1 MTPPLRIDPVA
12 EARRHWEERWGE
24 GPAAPMAAVTSIMR
38 AQQVLLAHLN
48 EVLRPVGLT
57 FPRYEALM
65 LLSFT
70 RTGALPLG
78 KVGERLQVHRTSVTN
93 IVDKLEAD
101 GLVRRMPH
109 ADDRRATLAEIT
121 PAGRDV
127 AAAATELVHAAGF
140 GIGALGPEEL
150 EELTSILRTLRR
162 EAGDFVEED

>member
-1 MTPPLRIDPVA
+1 
-12 EARRHWEERWGE
+12 
-24 GPAAPMAAVTSIMR
+24 
-38 AQQVLLAHLN
+38 
-48 EVLRPVGLT
+48 
-57 FPRYEALM
+57 
-65 LLSFT
+65 
-70 RTGALPLG
+70 
-78 KVGERLQVHRTSVTN
+78 
-93 IVDKLEAD
+93 
-101 GLVRRMPH
+101 MPH